1 MRTIAER
8 LCLNYKTVANHQSNI
23 RQKLGAETAAQLIR
37 IAADNGLL
45 TENGQ

>member
-23 RQKLGAETAAQLIR
+23 RQKLGAGTAAQLIR
-37 IAADNGLL
+37 IAADSGLSM
-45 TENGQ
+45 ENGQ